1 MLNMNIRL
9 TYLNYNII
17 FTCLNCIFWYKFYL
31 LKILYIM
38 NWDLFLM
45 TQTLNVHMCS
55 CIVFSLHIFHL
66 FLRSLFDHFH
76 IYHHFFTN
84 IVSFYFLMIL
94 LCLFY
99 THKII
104 IPFLM
109 QMNIKDLESQ
119 TSEKVMDHELS
130 NLTDAILHERFDEKK
145 KSRIGSERWNYI

>member
-1 MLNMNIRL
+1 
-9 TYLNYNII
+9 
-17 FTCLNCIFWYKFYL
+17 
-31 LKILYIM
+31 
-38 NWDLFLM
+38 
-45 TQTLNVHMCS
+45 
-55 CIVFSLHIFHL
+55 
-66 FLRSLFDHFH
+66 
-76 IYHHFFTN
+76 
-84 IVSFYFLMIL
+84 MIL

-145 KSRIGSERWNYI
+145 KIKNWQREMKLYLTYLKYYTYISEDKLVNLVGNTDVFIFASDDV